1 VRFASFAPLRHRQFA
16 LFWTG
21 AFVSNIGTW
30 METVAIGI
38 YVTETTGRATWTG
51 IVAAAGFVPTA
62 ILGPVGG
69 ALADRLPRKRILL
82 ATTCSQTALA
92 GLLTSLAIAGRPAP
106 ATVTLIVFA
115 SGVASS
121 IGFPAF
127 QALLPDLVP
136 TEDLPGAIGLSS
148 AQWNLGRVIGPLLAG
163 VAIHLGGMAWALGI
177 NTASF
182 FAVISVL
189 LVLTLPAPHPGSHE
203 RIFAAIRSGVRYA
216 WLEPGQ
222 RIVLESM
229 ALVTLFAAP
238 FIALMPA
245 MSIKV
250 LHEGALGTSVL
261 VTAQGAGA
269 VTMGLSM
276 GALGRRYGQRR
287 VLISV
292 LTWLAPALVLYAYAP
307 VLPLSALAVFLVGA
321 LYLGAFSSFT
331 TITQLRAPRHLR
343 GRVISVN
350 LVILGTVYPA
360 ASVVQG
366 AIADRVGLRATT
378 AGTALIMGAVLLVVR
393 SRAPGHTAV
402 LDMPPDLYAASA
414 TEGSDSAWSRVGPD
428 PPG

>member
-1 VRFASFAPLRHRQFA
+1 MRLASFAPLRHRPFA

-38 YVTETTGRATWTG
+38 YVTDTTGRSTWTG

-82 ATTCSQTALA
+82 TTTLVQTTLA
-92 GLLTSLAIAGRPAP
+92 GLLTALAIAGEPAP
-106 ATVTLIVFA
+106 VTVTLIVFA
-115 SGVASS
+115 SGIASS
-121 IGFPAF
+121 IGFPSY

-136 TEDLPGAIGLSS
+136 PEDLPGAIGLSS
-148 AQWNLGRVIGPLLAG
+148 AQWNLGRVIGPLVAG
-163 VAIHLGGMAWALGI
+163 IAIHFGGLAWALGI
-177 NTASF
+177 NTVSF
-182 FAVISVL
+182 LAVIGVL
-189 LVLTLPAPHPGSHE
+189 LVLALPAPRHGGHE
-203 RIFAAIRSGVRYA
+203 RILAAIRSGVRYA
-216 WLEPGQ
+216 WHEPGQ

-261 VTAQGAGA
+261 VTAQGIGA
-269 VTMGLSM
+269 VAMGLSM
-276 GALGRRYGQRR
+276 GYLGRRYGHRR
-287 VLISV
+287 VLLAMI
-292 LTWLAPALVLYAYAP
+292 TWLTPALLLYAYAP
-307 VLPLSALAVFLVGA
+307 VLPLSALAVFAVGA

-331 TITQLRAPRHLR
+331 TITQLRAPQHLR

-360 ASVVQG
+360 SSVVQG

-378 AGTALIMGAVLLVVR
+378 AGAALLMGATLAVVR
-393 SRAPGHTAV
+393 LRSPDRTAV
-402 LDMPPDLYAASA
+402 LDEPVDPDGFERLGDDALS
-414 TEGSDSAWSRVGPD
+414 TSDGA
-428 PPG
+428 